1 MRDSPRTVAEVFT
14 ETSIATPAINLKG
27 LSCPTRSNVMIVH
40 FPKLDLPYDFYS
52 RPKEELIV
60 SYSIE
65 DSNVGGTPLNIFNR
79 LYSRY
84 GHGKLRN
91 ENVLNRI
98 RIGESEYLFGNGIIL
113 ENGFPLIVYVRLKD
127 GNLTKKRVMITTHLL
142 GSFNPIHKY
151 ILQKI
156 VFFAASSTGEVRVMS
171 DLVDWIPSRFTLSGS
186 TEKQYNEDKILLEH
200 LDEIYENC
208 R

>member
-14 ETSIATPAINLKG
+14 ETSIATPTISLKG

-52 RPKEELIV
+52 KPKEELIV

-113 ENGFPLIVYVRLKD
+113 ENGFPLIVFVRLRD
-127 GNLTKKRVMITTHLL
+127 GSQVKKRVMITTHLL
-142 GSFNPIHKY
+142 SSFNPVHKY

-156 VFFAASSTGEVRVMS
+156 VFFAANSTGEVRVMS
-171 DLVDWIPSRFTLSGS
+171 DFVSWIPSHFALSGS
-186 TEKQYNEDKILLEH
+186 TEKQYNEGEILLEH

>member
-1 MRDSPRTVAEVFT
+1 MRDMPRMVAEVFT
-14 ETSIATPAINLKG
+14 ETSVTTPTISLKG

-40 FPKLDLPYDFYS
+40 FPKLDLPYEFHS
-52 RPKEELIV
+52 KPKEELIV

-65 DSNVGGTPLNIFNR
+65 DSNIGGTPLNIFNR

-84 GHGKLRN
+84 GNGKLKN
-91 ENVLNRI
+91 ENVLKRI

-113 ENGFPLIVYVRLKD
+113 ENGFPLIVFVRLRD
-127 GNLTKKRVMITTHLL
+127 GNHIKKRVMITTYLL
-142 GSFNPIHKY
+142 SSFNPIHRY

-156 VFFAASSTGEVRVMS
+156 VFFAAGSIGEVRVMS
-171 DLVDWIPSRFTLSGS
+171 DLIDWIPSRYTLSGS
-186 TEKQYNEDKILLEH
+186 TEKWYNEGEILLEH